1 MNSNVKKRLYFFLV
15 SIITTLVIGKFVFD
29 SLKINSVYFF
39 SPTDLKNINE
49 IPNGLIRV
57 GGMIKIKSLSKKGN
71 QYSFIVTD
79 FKNEI
84 MVNYTGIKP
93 NLFEEGQGAV
103 VEGKLNTRTNLVATK
118 ILAKHD
124 ENYMPKEVAD
134 ALKKTEETKI
144 ASFISTLWDIGL
156 DVGHSVRKINEC
168 IDESNKDIS
177 TQTNLME
184 SRFLIGSKL
193 LHSSFIKVINQTL
206 DGRKFL
212 DAKMVELTQRHS
224 RYNDSFQN
232 LEPNLKESP
241 GGLRDLQTILWIA
254 QAAGYGSNW
263 DSIRSN
269 GIITKLEQAQLEKHE
284 RALIFVRTLLHV
296 QAGRKED
303 RLLFD
308 FQRLLAA
315 DLGFRTTS
323 AKPAKATG
331 NPMDRICEKGLSPD
345 RNRMTM

>member
-1 MNSNVKKRLYFFLV
+1 MICNVKKRLYFFLV

-134 ALKKTEETKI
+134 ALKKTGNWK
-144 ASFISTLWDIGL
+144 
-156 DVGHSVRKINEC
+156 KN
-168 IDESNKDIS
+168 
-177 TQTNLME
+177 
-184 SRFLIGSKL
+184 
-193 LHSSFIKVINQTL
+193 
-206 DGRKFL
+206 
-212 DAKMVELTQRHS
+212 
-224 RYNDSFQN
+224 
-232 LEPNLKESP
+232 
-241 GGLRDLQTILWIA
+241 
-254 QAAGYGSNW
+254 YG
-263 DSIRSN
+263 
-269 GIITKLEQAQLEKHE
+269 K
-284 RALIFVRTLLHV
+284 
-296 QAGRKED
+296 
-303 RLLFD
+303 
-308 FQRLLAA
+308 
-315 DLGFRTTS
+315 
-323 AKPAKATG
+323 
-331 NPMDRICEKGLSPD
+331 
-345 RNRMTM
+345 

>member
-15 SIITTLVIGKFVFD
+15 SIITILVIGKFVFD

-134 ALKKTEETKI
+134 ALKKTGNWK
-144 ASFISTLWDIGL
+144 
-156 DVGHSVRKINEC
+156 KN
-168 IDESNKDIS
+168 
-177 TQTNLME
+177 
-184 SRFLIGSKL
+184 
-193 LHSSFIKVINQTL
+193 
-206 DGRKFL
+206 
-212 DAKMVELTQRHS
+212 
-224 RYNDSFQN
+224 
-232 LEPNLKESP
+232 
-241 GGLRDLQTILWIA
+241 
-254 QAAGYGSNW
+254 YG
-263 DSIRSN
+263 
-269 GIITKLEQAQLEKHE
+269 K
-284 RALIFVRTLLHV
+284 
-296 QAGRKED
+296 
-303 RLLFD
+303 
-308 FQRLLAA
+308 
-315 DLGFRTTS
+315 
-323 AKPAKATG
+323 
-331 NPMDRICEKGLSPD
+331 
-345 RNRMTM
+345 

>member
-1 MNSNVKKRLYFFLV
+1 MNSNVKKRLYYFLV
-15 SIITTLVIGKFVFD
+15 SIITILVIGKFVFD

-134 ALKKTEETKI
+134 ALKKTGNWK
-144 ASFISTLWDIGL
+144 
-156 DVGHSVRKINEC
+156 KN
-168 IDESNKDIS
+168 
-177 TQTNLME
+177 
-184 SRFLIGSKL
+184 
-193 LHSSFIKVINQTL
+193 
-206 DGRKFL
+206 
-212 DAKMVELTQRHS
+212 
-224 RYNDSFQN
+224 
-232 LEPNLKESP
+232 
-241 GGLRDLQTILWIA
+241 
-254 QAAGYGSNW
+254 YG
-263 DSIRSN
+263 
-269 GIITKLEQAQLEKHE
+269 K
-284 RALIFVRTLLHV
+284 
-296 QAGRKED
+296 
-303 RLLFD
+303 
-308 FQRLLAA
+308 
-315 DLGFRTTS
+315 
-323 AKPAKATG
+323 
-331 NPMDRICEKGLSPD
+331 
-345 RNRMTM
+345 

>member
-15 SIITTLVIGKFVFD
+15 SIITTLVIGKFIFD

-134 ALKKTEETKI
+134 ALKKTGNWK
-144 ASFISTLWDIGL
+144 
-156 DVGHSVRKINEC
+156 KN
-168 IDESNKDIS
+168 
-177 TQTNLME
+177 
-184 SRFLIGSKL
+184 
-193 LHSSFIKVINQTL
+193 
-206 DGRKFL
+206 
-212 DAKMVELTQRHS
+212 
-224 RYNDSFQN
+224 
-232 LEPNLKESP
+232 
-241 GGLRDLQTILWIA
+241 
-254 QAAGYGSNW
+254 YG
-263 DSIRSN
+263 
-269 GIITKLEQAQLEKHE
+269 K
-284 RALIFVRTLLHV
+284 
-296 QAGRKED
+296 
-303 RLLFD
+303 
-308 FQRLLAA
+308 
-315 DLGFRTTS
+315 
-323 AKPAKATG
+323 
-331 NPMDRICEKGLSPD
+331 
-345 RNRMTM
+345 

>member
-1 MNSNVKKRLYFFLV
+1 MNSNIKKRLYFFLV

-134 ALKKTEETKI
+134 VLKKTGNWK
-144 ASFISTLWDIGL
+144 
-156 DVGHSVRKINEC
+156 KN
-168 IDESNKDIS
+168 
-177 TQTNLME
+177 
-184 SRFLIGSKL
+184 
-193 LHSSFIKVINQTL
+193 
-206 DGRKFL
+206 
-212 DAKMVELTQRHS
+212 
-224 RYNDSFQN
+224 
-232 LEPNLKESP
+232 
-241 GGLRDLQTILWIA
+241 
-254 QAAGYGSNW
+254 YG
-263 DSIRSN
+263 
-269 GIITKLEQAQLEKHE
+269 K
-284 RALIFVRTLLHV
+284 
-296 QAGRKED
+296 
-303 RLLFD
+303 
-308 FQRLLAA
+308 
-315 DLGFRTTS
+315 
-323 AKPAKATG
+323 
-331 NPMDRICEKGLSPD
+331 
-345 RNRMTM
+345 

>member
-1 MNSNVKKRLYFFLV
+1 MNSNIKKRLYFFLV

-134 ALKKTEETKI
+134 ALKKTGNWK
-144 ASFISTLWDIGL
+144 
-156 DVGHSVRKINEC
+156 KN
-168 IDESNKDIS
+168 
-177 TQTNLME
+177 
-184 SRFLIGSKL
+184 
-193 LHSSFIKVINQTL
+193 
-206 DGRKFL
+206 
-212 DAKMVELTQRHS
+212 
-224 RYNDSFQN
+224 
-232 LEPNLKESP
+232 
-241 GGLRDLQTILWIA
+241 
-254 QAAGYGSNW
+254 YG
-263 DSIRSN
+263 
-269 GIITKLEQAQLEKHE
+269 K
-284 RALIFVRTLLHV
+284 
-296 QAGRKED
+296 
-303 RLLFD
+303 
-308 FQRLLAA
+308 
-315 DLGFRTTS
+315 
-323 AKPAKATG
+323 
-331 NPMDRICEKGLSPD
+331 
-345 RNRMTM
+345 

>member
-57 GGMIKIKSLSKKGN
+57 GGMIKIKSLNKKGN

-134 ALKKTEETKI
+134 VLKKTGNWK
-144 ASFISTLWDIGL
+144 
-156 DVGHSVRKINEC
+156 KN
-168 IDESNKDIS
+168 
-177 TQTNLME
+177 
-184 SRFLIGSKL
+184 
-193 LHSSFIKVINQTL
+193 
-206 DGRKFL
+206 
-212 DAKMVELTQRHS
+212 
-224 RYNDSFQN
+224 
-232 LEPNLKESP
+232 
-241 GGLRDLQTILWIA
+241 
-254 QAAGYGSNW
+254 YG
-263 DSIRSN
+263 
-269 GIITKLEQAQLEKHE
+269 K
-284 RALIFVRTLLHV
+284 
-296 QAGRKED
+296 
-303 RLLFD
+303 
-308 FQRLLAA
+308 
-315 DLGFRTTS
+315 
-323 AKPAKATG
+323 
-331 NPMDRICEKGLSPD
+331 
-345 RNRMTM
+345 

>member
-134 ALKKTEETKI
+134 VLKKTGNWK
-144 ASFISTLWDIGL
+144 
-156 DVGHSVRKINEC
+156 KN
-168 IDESNKDIS
+168 
-177 TQTNLME
+177 
-184 SRFLIGSKL
+184 
-193 LHSSFIKVINQTL
+193 
-206 DGRKFL
+206 
-212 DAKMVELTQRHS
+212 
-224 RYNDSFQN
+224 
-232 LEPNLKESP
+232 
-241 GGLRDLQTILWIA
+241 
-254 QAAGYGSNW
+254 YG
-263 DSIRSN
+263 
-269 GIITKLEQAQLEKHE
+269 K
-284 RALIFVRTLLHV
+284 
-296 QAGRKED
+296 
-303 RLLFD
+303 
-308 FQRLLAA
+308 
-315 DLGFRTTS
+315 
-323 AKPAKATG
+323 
-331 NPMDRICEKGLSPD
+331 
-345 RNRMTM
+345 

>member
-39 SPTDLKNINE
+39 SPTYLKNINE

-134 ALKKTEETKI
+134 VLKKTGNWK
-144 ASFISTLWDIGL
+144 
-156 DVGHSVRKINEC
+156 KN
-168 IDESNKDIS
+168 
-177 TQTNLME
+177 
-184 SRFLIGSKL
+184 
-193 LHSSFIKVINQTL
+193 
-206 DGRKFL
+206 
-212 DAKMVELTQRHS
+212 
-224 RYNDSFQN
+224 
-232 LEPNLKESP
+232 
-241 GGLRDLQTILWIA
+241 
-254 QAAGYGSNW
+254 YG
-263 DSIRSN
+263 
-269 GIITKLEQAQLEKHE
+269 K
-284 RALIFVRTLLHV
+284 
-296 QAGRKED
+296 
-303 RLLFD
+303 
-308 FQRLLAA
+308 
-315 DLGFRTTS
+315 
-323 AKPAKATG
+323 
-331 NPMDRICEKGLSPD
+331 
-345 RNRMTM
+345 

>member
-15 SIITTLVIGKFVFD
+15 SIITILIIGKFVFD

-134 ALKKTEETKI
+134 ALKKTGNWK
-144 ASFISTLWDIGL
+144 
-156 DVGHSVRKINEC
+156 KN
-168 IDESNKDIS
+168 
-177 TQTNLME
+177 
-184 SRFLIGSKL
+184 
-193 LHSSFIKVINQTL
+193 
-206 DGRKFL
+206 
-212 DAKMVELTQRHS
+212 
-224 RYNDSFQN
+224 
-232 LEPNLKESP
+232 
-241 GGLRDLQTILWIA
+241 
-254 QAAGYGSNW
+254 YG
-263 DSIRSN
+263 
-269 GIITKLEQAQLEKHE
+269 K
-284 RALIFVRTLLHV
+284 
-296 QAGRKED
+296 
-303 RLLFD
+303 
-308 FQRLLAA
+308 
-315 DLGFRTTS
+315 
-323 AKPAKATG
+323 
-331 NPMDRICEKGLSPD
+331 
-345 RNRMTM
+345 

>member
-84 MVNYTGIKP
+84 MVNYIGIKP

-103 VEGKLNTRTNLVATK
+103 IEGKPNTRTNLVATK

-134 ALKKTEETKI
+134 ALKKTGNWK
-144 ASFISTLWDIGL
+144 
-156 DVGHSVRKINEC
+156 KN
-168 IDESNKDIS
+168 
-177 TQTNLME
+177 
-184 SRFLIGSKL
+184 
-193 LHSSFIKVINQTL
+193 
-206 DGRKFL
+206 
-212 DAKMVELTQRHS
+212 
-224 RYNDSFQN
+224 
-232 LEPNLKESP
+232 
-241 GGLRDLQTILWIA
+241 
-254 QAAGYGSNW
+254 YG
-263 DSIRSN
+263 
-269 GIITKLEQAQLEKHE
+269 K
-284 RALIFVRTLLHV
+284 
-296 QAGRKED
+296 
-303 RLLFD
+303 
-308 FQRLLAA
+308 
-315 DLGFRTTS
+315 
-323 AKPAKATG
+323 
-331 NPMDRICEKGLSPD
+331 
-345 RNRMTM
+345 

>member
-1 MNSNVKKRLYFFLV
+1 MISNVKKRLYFFLV

-134 ALKKTEETKI
+134 VLKKTGNWK
-144 ASFISTLWDIGL
+144 
-156 DVGHSVRKINEC
+156 KN
-168 IDESNKDIS
+168 
-177 TQTNLME
+177 
-184 SRFLIGSKL
+184 
-193 LHSSFIKVINQTL
+193 
-206 DGRKFL
+206 
-212 DAKMVELTQRHS
+212 
-224 RYNDSFQN
+224 
-232 LEPNLKESP
+232 
-241 GGLRDLQTILWIA
+241 
-254 QAAGYGSNW
+254 YG
-263 DSIRSN
+263 
-269 GIITKLEQAQLEKHE
+269 K
-284 RALIFVRTLLHV
+284 
-296 QAGRKED
+296 
-303 RLLFD
+303 
-308 FQRLLAA
+308 
-315 DLGFRTTS
+315 
-323 AKPAKATG
+323 
-331 NPMDRICEKGLSPD
+331 
-345 RNRMTM
+345 

>member
-1 MNSNVKKRLYFFLV
+1 MNSNIKKRLYFFLV

-57 GGMIKIKSLSKKGN
+57 GGMIKIKSLNKKGN

-134 ALKKTEETKI
+134 ALKKTGNWK
-144 ASFISTLWDIGL
+144 
-156 DVGHSVRKINEC
+156 KN
-168 IDESNKDIS
+168 
-177 TQTNLME
+177 
-184 SRFLIGSKL
+184 
-193 LHSSFIKVINQTL
+193 
-206 DGRKFL
+206 
-212 DAKMVELTQRHS
+212 
-224 RYNDSFQN
+224 
-232 LEPNLKESP
+232 
-241 GGLRDLQTILWIA
+241 
-254 QAAGYGSNW
+254 YG
-263 DSIRSN
+263 
-269 GIITKLEQAQLEKHE
+269 K
-284 RALIFVRTLLHV
+284 
-296 QAGRKED
+296 
-303 RLLFD
+303 
-308 FQRLLAA
+308 
-315 DLGFRTTS
+315 
-323 AKPAKATG
+323 
-331 NPMDRICEKGLSPD
+331 
-345 RNRMTM
+345 

>member
-15 SIITTLVIGKFVFD
+15 SIITTLVIGKFVFN

-134 ALKKTEETKI
+134 ALKKTGDWK
-144 ASFISTLWDIGL
+144 
-156 DVGHSVRKINEC
+156 KN
-168 IDESNKDIS
+168 
-177 TQTNLME
+177 
-184 SRFLIGSKL
+184 
-193 LHSSFIKVINQTL
+193 
-206 DGRKFL
+206 
-212 DAKMVELTQRHS
+212 
-224 RYNDSFQN
+224 
-232 LEPNLKESP
+232 
-241 GGLRDLQTILWIA
+241 
-254 QAAGYGSNW
+254 YG
-263 DSIRSN
+263 
-269 GIITKLEQAQLEKHE
+269 K
-284 RALIFVRTLLHV
+284 
-296 QAGRKED
+296 
-303 RLLFD
+303 
-308 FQRLLAA
+308 
-315 DLGFRTTS
+315 
-323 AKPAKATG
+323 
-331 NPMDRICEKGLSPD
+331 
-345 RNRMTM
+345 